1 MAPGETMARSDLLVA
16 LVKAG
21 SSGDKRAAR
30 SAAEAIIAEERAKQH
45 NILANR
51 LSQATQVN
59 GSTQTAATVIPEQS
73 ARGRDFIAEI
83 TPRRRLEDLIL
94 AKNI

>member
-1 MAPGETMARSDLLVA
+1 MAREGPMDLLVA
-16 LVKAG
+16 LVRAG
-21 SSGDKRAAR
+21 SSGDKRAVR

-59 GSTQTAATVIPEQS
+59 GSIHAAAAVMPEQG

-94 AKNI
+94 KEEVDL

>member
-1 MAPGETMARSDLLVA
+1 MARSDLLVA

-21 SSGDKRAAR
+21 SSGDKRGVR

-51 LSQATQVN
+51 LSQATEVN
-59 GSTQTAATVIPEQS
+59 GSTHSTAVIPE
-73 ARGRDFIAEI
+73 
-83 TPRRRLEDLIL
+83 
-94 AKNI
+94 